1 MDWILFAVCGFYFI
15 RGYLKGFVSML
26 FSLFG
31 VIAVVFISIKLTD
44 MFYSNVYEMIGD
56 GIEETIKS
64 GFDSAIAGTFSDIE
78 MLKNAISDSNFKTFL
93 FFLNFLVKDISF
105 EGSLSAGQILA
116 PSISVLITKIITFV
130 VVFLV
135 LMLVL
140 KLFKVVFSKLTNFCG
155 LGVGNKLAGGLVG
168 LIKGIFVFG
177 TVYVTLSLLSNF
189 MLNDSLL
196 NFVKSGAISNYIY
209 EHCIKIII
217 NTFY

>member
-26 FSLFG
+26 FSLMG

-168 LIKGIFVFG
+168 LVNGIFVFG
-177 TVYVTLSLLSNF
+177 TV
-189 MLNDSLL
+189 
-196 NFVKSGAISNYIY
+196 
-209 EHCIKIII
+209 
-217 NTFY
+217 